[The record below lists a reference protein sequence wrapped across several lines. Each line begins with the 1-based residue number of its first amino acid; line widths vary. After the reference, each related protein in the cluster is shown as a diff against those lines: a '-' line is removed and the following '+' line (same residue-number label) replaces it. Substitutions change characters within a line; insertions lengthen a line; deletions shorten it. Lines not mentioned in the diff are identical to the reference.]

1 MYVALAPP
9 ALTPLSADGGG
20 VQDRSPRLPGRHR
33 CLRVITGCSTAPN
46 PARCSQRASF
56 PTPAPWAIVQGQ
68 GEPDSPAYPLPPSFS
83 GARMSP
89 LTSHCQGG
97 QGRTGRAP
105 APPPVPPPCLP
116 VAPRHSRPRA
126 APECHFLSSHAPLR
140 RGAPRRFQRR
150 SPREPSESP
159 IRVAD
164 PSRRRQLAAGGTAC
178 PGRPGP
184 NGDTD

>member
-105 APPPVPPPCLP
+105 APPPYPHTPR
-116 VAPRHSRPRA
+116 VAPQA
-126 APECHFLSSHAPLR
+126 L
-140 RGAPRRFQRR
+140 
-150 SPREPSESP
+150 
-159 IRVAD
+159 
-164 PSRRRQLAAGGTAC
+164 
-178 PGRPGP
+178 
-184 NGDTD
+184 